1 MHLMPELDIYLESH
15 AEFLGWRFID
25 YETCNHEP
33 WAGASGEASGAGV
46 EGMSLG
52 GRGAT

>member
-1 MHLMPELDIYLESH
+1 MNPTPELGFYHRSR
-15 AEFLGWRFID
+15 AEFLGWKFID
-25 YETCNHEP
+25 FENFNHKP
-33 WAGASGEASGAGV
+33 WAEASGEASGEGV

>member
-1 MHLMPELDIYLESH
+1 MYPMPELDICLGSL

-25 YETCNHEP
+25 HATCNHQPFSE
-33 WAGASGEASGAGV
+33 ASGEASGAGV